1 MAKKE
6 SGTIFDK
13 VLFIGP
19 DVNNRGGIVAVL
31 RAYRDNLPAFHCL
44 STNSGKGFI
53 PGIINFVRTV
63 VALPFVRLFT
73 PYTILDVH
81 GSGYKSWRRKRIIIA
96 VGHALGFRI
105 IFHIHAGAL
114 RKFTEE
120 KGKDYILTTTN
131 KCEKVVFL
139 TQEWARYAREEL
151 GVKHVETLMNIVSPP
166 AMAKIP
172 RKQGSPLSLV
182 YLGYLLQP
190 KGIFDLL
197 DVMIANQDRW
207 RGKVTLTIG
216 GQYNEDK
223 IRAIIKDNGLSDMAK
238 FLGWVKGA
246 EKDRIMATSDVLVLP
261 SYFEGMPI
269 CILEAMTYAIPI
281 ITTPVGGIPEIMTDG
296 IEGTFITPGDK
307 KALAQAI
314 DMYLEH
320 PELLKA
326 QGQAGYSHSQQFLP
340 GNITARLASIIGK

>member
-1 MAKKE
+1 MKHT
-6 SGTIFDK
+6 GTIFDK

-63 VALPFVRLFT
+63 IALPFVRLFT

-81 GSGYKSWRRKRIIIA
+81 GSSYKSWRRKRIIIA

-120 KGKDYILTTTN
+120 KGKEYILSTTR
-131 KCEKVVFL
+131 KCDKVVFL
-139 TQEWARYAREEL
+139 TQAWARYAREEL
-151 GVKHVETLMNIVSPP
+151 GCEHVETLMNIVAPP

-172 RKQGSPLSLV
+172 RKEGSPLSLV

-197 DVMIANQDRW
+197 DVMVANRDRW

-216 GQYNEDK
+216 GQYNEQLIKDF
-223 IRAIIKDNGLSDMAK
+223 IRDNGLSDMVT
-238 FLGWVKGA
+238 FLGWVKGDQ
-246 EKDRIMATSDVLVLP
+246 KDRIMATSDVLILP

-269 CILEAMTYAIPI
+269 CILEAMTYAMPV

-296 IEGTFITPGDK
+296 VEGTFITPGDK
-307 KALAQAI
+307 KALADAI
-314 DMYLEH
+314 DMYRNNLN
-320 PELLKA
+320 LLKT
-326 QGQAGYSHSQQFLP
+326 QGKAGFEHSQQFLP
-340 GNITARLASIIGK
+340 RNISERLVSIITK